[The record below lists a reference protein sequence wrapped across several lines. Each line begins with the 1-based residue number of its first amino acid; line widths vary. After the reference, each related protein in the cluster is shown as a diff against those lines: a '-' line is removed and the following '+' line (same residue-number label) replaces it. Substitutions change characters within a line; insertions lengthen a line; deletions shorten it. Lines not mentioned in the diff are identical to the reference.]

1 MLLIFIRVLL
11 TWFGSIDFGAPA
23 EILRSITNPYI
34 FWFRRFPVLQ
44 QGYIDLSPIAA
55 MAVLSLVSQIL
66 NTAIREGRISIGI
79 ILAMA
84 LVSVWSAVSF
94 IMGFCAVI
102 LGLSLIAYLTNQN
115 IHTPF
120 WSIVNSI
127 SQPLFYRTNRILFRT
142 RIVKYRTGLIASIAV
157 IVGLIICIGFLI
169 KIAAYYLILLPV

>member
-11 TWFGSIDFGAPA
+11 SWFGSIDFGVLG
-23 EILRSITNPYI
+23 EILRRITDPYI
-34 FWFRRFPVLQ
+34 FWFRRFPILQ
-44 QGYIDLSPIAA
+44 QGTIDLSPIAA
-55 MAVLSLVSQIL
+55 MAALSLASQIF
-66 NTAIREGRISIGI
+66 NTAIREGRISVGI

-94 IMGFCAVI
+94 ILGFCAVI

-127 SQPLFYRTNRILFRT
+127 SQPLFYRTNRLIFRK
-142 RIVKYRTGLIASIAV
+142 RIVKYRTGLVASIA
-157 IVGLIICIGFLI
+157 IMIGLIICIGFLI
-169 KIAAYYLILLPV
+169 NIAAYYLIQLPV

>member
-23 EILRSITNPYI
+23 ELLRRITDPYL
-34 FWFRRFPVLQ
+34 FWFRRFPILR

-55 MAVLSLVSQIL
+55 MAALSLVSQIL
-66 NTAIREGRISIGI
+66 NTAIREGRISGGI
-79 ILAMA
+79 ILAMV

-102 LGLSLIAYLTNQN
+102 LGLSLIAYITNQN

-127 SQPLFYRTNRILFRT
+127 SQPLFYRANRLIFRR
-142 RIVKYRTGLIASIAV
+142 RIVNYRTGLLTSIAI

-169 KIAAYYLILLPV
+169 NIAAYYLIQLPV